1 MDFPTMNLPSASLL
15 VASLALSACSLVP
28 SMSFTKGKD
37 ASVVYALGP
46 REGFSSPLN
55 GSLRLACPAFE
66 FKGSQITLS
75 SAHESELVKLAEEW
89 KKDAKSR
96 LLIAGYTP
104 PDQPEDHAR
113 ALSERRTLGL
123 RQRLIELGVEG
134 ANIQTLG
141 LGNDFSQTSPASH
154 VALVYKQ

>member
-1 MDFPTMNLPSASLL
+1 MNFPAASLL
-15 VASLALSACSLVP
+15 FASLMLSACSLMP
-28 SMSFTKGKD
+28 PMPFSKGKE
-37 ASVVYALGP
+37 ASVVYALGS
-46 REGFSSPLN
+46 RDGFSSPLN

-66 FKGSQITLS
+66 FKGSQIALAD
-75 SAHESELVKLAEEW
+75 AHEQQLEKLAEEW
-89 KKDAKSR
+89 KKEPKTR
-96 LLIAGYTP
+96 YLIAGYTP
-104 PDQPEDHAR
+104 PDLPEDHAR

-141 LGNDFSQTSPASH
+141 LGNDFSQTSPATH

>member
-1 MDFPTMNLPSASLL
+1 MNLPAFSLFSAC
-15 VASLALSACSLVP
+15 LALSACSVMP
-28 SMSFTKGKD
+28 SMPFSKKDD
-37 ASVVYALGP
+37 ASVVYALGS
-46 REGFSSPLN
+46 RDGFSSPLN

-66 FKGSQITLS
+66 FKGSQISLS
-75 SAHESELVKLAEEW
+75 SAHAQQLERLAEEW
-89 KKDAKSR
+89 KKDTKTR
-96 LLIAGYTP
+96 YLIAGYTP
-104 PDQPEDHAR
+104 PDLPEDHAR